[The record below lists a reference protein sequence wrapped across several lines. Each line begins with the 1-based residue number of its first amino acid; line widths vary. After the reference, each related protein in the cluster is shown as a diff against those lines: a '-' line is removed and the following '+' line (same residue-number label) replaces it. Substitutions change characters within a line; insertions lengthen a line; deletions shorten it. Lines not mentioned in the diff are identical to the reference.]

1 MEVLPVVL
9 TSVLVVLAI
18 ILAVVGVQVILVLS
32 EVQKT
37 LRRVN
42 HTIDSAE
49 QRLSTLVTPLQNLGG
64 MAAGLQTGFKVFEAF
79 TGWLARNKDQSK

>member
-32 EVQKT
+32 EIQKT

-42 HTIDSAE
+42 TTIDSAQ
-49 QRLSTLVTPLQNLGG
+49 QRLSSLVTPLQNLGG

-79 TGWLARNKDQSK
+79 VGWLSRNKDQSK